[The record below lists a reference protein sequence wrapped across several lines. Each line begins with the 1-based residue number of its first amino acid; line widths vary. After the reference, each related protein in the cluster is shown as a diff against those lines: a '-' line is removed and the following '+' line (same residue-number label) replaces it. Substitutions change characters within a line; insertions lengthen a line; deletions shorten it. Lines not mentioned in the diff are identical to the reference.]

1 MLYKLGRLT
10 KQILPAVL
18 SSFNLNGI
26 GRAHSLNPTPQAIIA
41 LCQAQVS
48 KTRFVERRLRHHGH
62 DHMQQRPLI

>member
-26 GRAHSLNPTPQAIIA
+26 GRGHSLNPTPQVIIA
-41 LCQAQVS
+41 LGQAQVS
-48 KTRFVERRLRHHGH
+48 KTQFAERRSRHHGR
-62 DHMQQRPLI
+62 DHMQQRPQI